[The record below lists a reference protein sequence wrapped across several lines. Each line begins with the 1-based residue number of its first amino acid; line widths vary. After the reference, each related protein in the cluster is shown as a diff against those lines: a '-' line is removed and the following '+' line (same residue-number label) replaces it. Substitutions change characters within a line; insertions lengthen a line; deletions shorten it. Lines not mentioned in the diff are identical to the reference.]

1 MKRIFISVFAILIVF
16 GCSSQELVRV
26 ARIAST
32 GDAASARR
40 MAAEKAVKYAVNPKT
55 FERDVK
61 RFKADF
67 KALVKTFRKAV
78 AIIWGNKEVKEPE
91 PRKYVKYIHNYLSRA
106 SVDFD
111 RGIVRVETLEQKQ
124 HLENLKRAIITTVLT
139 PNDPRAVDI
148 YSAKAVKLGATPFL
162 YKEIKDHNGKDIRWE
177 WRAEHFADYLIK
189 NRLQARQIR
198 AEGKDKTIWYVTFP
212 MVKDHLH
219 IRAGKYRQSIGSF
232 ASRYHISRNLVF
244 AIIKTESDFNPY
256 AVSSAPAFGLM
267 QIVPGTAGSDV
278 NRYLKK
284 PGIPSKQF
292 LFHPEN
298 NIQYGT
304 AYLHLLDKKYLNGIR
319 DPVSREYCTIAAY
332 NTGAGN
338 VLRVFDKDRDRA
350 ADRINDLNPLHV
362 YNTLRENLTH
372 KEARRY
378 LVKVLNA
385 KKLFVGH

>member
-1 MKRIFISVFAILIVF
+1 M
-16 GCSSQELVRV
+16 

-32 GDAASARR
+32 GDTASARR
-40 MAAEKAVKYAVNPKT
+40 MAAEKAARYAVNPKKI
-55 FERDVK
+55 EQDVK
-61 RFKADF
+61 RFKSNF
-67 KALVKTFRKAV
+67 KDLIETFRKAV
-78 AIIWGNKEVKEPE
+78 EIIWGNKEVKEPE

-111 RGIVRVETLEQKQ
+111 RGIVRVETLEQEQ
-124 HLENLKRAIITTVLT
+124 PLENLKRAIITTVLT

-148 YSAKAVKLGATPFL
+148 YSAKAVKLGAVPFL
-162 YKEIKDHNGKDIRWE
+162 YKEIKDHNEKDIRWE

-189 NRLQARQIR
+189 NRLQVRQIR
-198 AEGKDKTIWYVTFP
+198 AEGKNKTVRYVTFL

-219 IRAGKYRQSIGSF
+219 VRAEKYKGFIESVTRH
-232 ASRYHISRNLVF
+232 YNISRNLVF

-267 QIVPGTAGSDV
+267 QIVPETAGSDV
-278 NRYLKK
+278 NRYMKK

-292 LFHPEN
+292 LFIPEN

-304 AYLHLLDKKYLNGIR
+304 AYLNLLDKKYLNGVQ

-338 VLRVFDKDRDRA
+338 VLRVFDKDRKRA
-350 ADRINDLNPLHV
+350 AERINALNPLRV
-362 YNTLRENLTH
+362 YNTLREKLHH
-372 KEARRY
+372 KEAQRY

>member
-1 MKRIFISVFAILIVF
+1 MKKIFIFILSFTIVF
-16 GCSSQELVRV
+16 GCSGRDLVRV
-26 ARIAST
+26 ARIATT

-40 MAAEKAVKYAVNPKT
+40 MAAEKAVKYAVTPKT
-55 FERDVK
+55 LERDIK

-67 KALVKTFRKAV
+67 AGLAKKFRKAV
-78 AIIWGNKEVKEPE
+78 AIIWGKKEVKEPE

-111 RGIVRVETLEQKQ
+111 KGIVRVETLEQKQ
-124 HLENLKRAIITTVLT
+124 PLENLKRAIITTVLT

-148 YSAKAVKLGATPFL
+148 YSAKAVKLGEVPFL
-162 YKEIKDHNGKDIRWE
+162 YQEVKDQDGEDIRWE
-177 WRAEHFADYLIK
+177 WRAEHFADYLVK
-189 NRLQARQIR
+189 NRLQIRQIR
-198 AEGKDKTIWYVTFP
+198 AKGKEKTVRFVTFP
-212 MVKDHLH
+212 MVRDHLH
-219 IRAGKYRQSIGSF
+219 IRAGKYRRFIESF
-232 ASRYHISRNLVF
+232 AEHYNISRNLVF
-244 AIIKTESDFNPY
+244 AIIKTESDFNPF

-267 QIVPGTAGSDV
+267 QIVPATAGSDV
-278 NRYLKK
+278 NRYMKK

-292 LFHPEN
+292 LFNPEN

-304 AYLHLLDKKYLNGIR
+304 AYLHLLDKKYLNGVQ

-350 ADRINDLNPLHV
+350 AERINGLNPLRV
-362 YNTLRENLTH
+362 YKTLQENLTYD
-372 KEARRY
+372 EARRY

-385 KKLFVGH
+385 KKMFIGN